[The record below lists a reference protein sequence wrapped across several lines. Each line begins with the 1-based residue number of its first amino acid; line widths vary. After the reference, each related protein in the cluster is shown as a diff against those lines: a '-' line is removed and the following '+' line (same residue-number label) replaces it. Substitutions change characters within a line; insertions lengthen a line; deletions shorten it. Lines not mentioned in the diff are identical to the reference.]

1 MTFSEI
7 QERLGICPL
16 VASVHEDRFEQA
28 LESPTQIVFVLEGTV
43 ITVADQIR
51 MAHERGKAIFV
62 HIDLMRGIGKDRCG
76 VEYLVK
82 LGADGIISTKASLIK
97 SAKELG
103 VIAVQRY
110 FAIDSQGLESIRD
123 MITATRPDFI
133 EILPGVI
140 NKVIARFVLEDV
152 PVIAGGLIET
162 KAEVMAALGC
172 GAVAVSTGT
181 QELWTL

>member
-7 QERLGICPL
+7 QERLEICPL

-28 LESPTQIVFVLEGTV
+28 LESPTRIVFLLEGTV
-43 ITVADQIR
+43 MTVAEQIR
-51 MAHERGKAIFV
+51 MAHEKDKAIFV
-62 HIDLMRGIGKDRCG
+62 HVDLMRGIGKDRCG

-82 LGADGIISTKASLIK
+82 LGADGIISTRASLIK
-97 SAKELG
+97 SAKDLG

-110 FAIDSQGLESIRD
+110 FAIDSQGVESIRD
-123 MITATRPDFI
+123 MIGATRPDFI

-140 NKVIARFVLEDV
+140 DKVIARFASEDV

-181 QELWTL
+181 QDLWSL